1 MVKEKTTTP
10 TEELSRGTFGRPETE
25 TETPVDDTPKKT
37 DAVTFKVFVACA
49 PGDKDPPLLR
59 EFTWAALVVHNHYN
73 YWSAEGRKTYKL
85 LHPGA
90 QQGDFVENSP
100 LNFAA
105 LTDSFSIS
113 RCDVVVYDH
122 DSNPGYH
129 LLALAAAHLKPVIV
143 SSVSMVSPPSY
154 FANVFS
160 VVRPHVIGR
169 FTLDFLVSHWSKGDW
184 APFSTN
190 ETRSLFHLP

>member
-10 TEELSRGTFGRPETE
+10 PAE
-25 TETPVDDTPKKT
+25 TETPADAPKKT
-37 DAVTFKVFVACA
+37 DAAFKVFVACA
-49 PGDKDPPLLR
+49 PGDKDPPLLK
-59 EFTWAALVVHNHYN
+59 EFPWAALVVHNHYN

-85 LHPGA
+85 LNQTPGA

-100 LNFAA
+100 LNFAV

-129 LLALAAAHLKPVIV
+129 LLALAAAHLKPIIV
-143 SSVSMVSPPSY
+143 SSISMVSPPSY

-184 APFSTN
+184 APFSAN
-190 ETRSLFHLP
+190 ETRSLFNLP